1 MCIRY
6 IITKFYPEMDKSS
19 DTVKNC
25 CSSQI
30 VCHFESSGSCLLL
43 LCNKNCTIWCRITWG
58 SNGGK
63 QNLIGEMMAELWAIL
78 HLGVAKNMEK
88 KSNQRFKPHF
98 RRQLSL
104 QALIRTMVRKS
115 NSNNC
120 KIIGL
125 VLLKLGFFEVCII
138 EPVFRL
144 MQFGCTKCNR
154 KNWLMRVKM

>member
-1 MCIRY
+1 
-6 IITKFYPEMDKSS
+6 
-19 DTVKNC
+19 
-25 CSSQI
+25 
-30 VCHFESSGSCLLL
+30 
-43 LCNKNCTIWCRITWG
+43 
-58 SNGGK
+58 
-63 QNLIGEMMAELWAIL
+63 MAELWAIL